1 VNQIWANA
9 AARTNGESV
18 PEDFEIAAYRLIT
31 EQVLY
36 YADRASRVAYWLIE
50 RHERDFRQVLEPFGV
65 DVQVNRQL
73 QYVYALPRHAK
84 MGTATV
90 GQTLLALVLRGLYD
104 DAARSG
110 NLNDNGEASCDLVEL
125 AEKYRL
131 ATGRDLP
138 MRGELEASLRVL
150 RRWGIA
156 RKEEVSSDGGA
167 EEGSGQPFVVT
178 IRPAIADVLGEAA
191 LQRLAHWN
199 DHVRAHGTALS
210 DEQVA
215 EDPAGETHVES

>member
-1 VNQIWANA
+1 
-9 AARTNGESV
+9 
-18 PEDFEIAAYRLIT
+18 
-31 EQVLY
+31 
-36 YADRASRVAYWLIE
+36 
-50 RHERDFRQVLEPFGV
+50 
-65 DVQVNRQL
+65 
-73 QYVYALPRHAK
+73 

-138 MRGELEASLRVL
+138 MRGELDASLRVL

-156 RKEEVSSDGGA
+156 RKEEVSQSEHA
-167 EEGSGQPFVVT
+167 EEGDGQPFVVT
-178 IRPAIADVLGEAA
+178 IRPAIADMLGEAA
-191 LQRLAHWN
+191 LQRLSHWN
-199 DHVRAHGTALS
+199 EHVRADGAALS
-210 DEQVA
+210 DEQLA
-215 EDPAGETHVES
+215 EETAGEAHVES